1 VSPAPLDRAPEPDGA
16 LSPAEVAFERRR
28 RTLGLGLGPLAFAVV
43 LLVPLGDL
51 APEAH
56 RLAAVVAWVV
66 VWWVAEA
73 VPIPVTA
80 LLIPALMVALGVASA
95 KEALAPFGD
104 PVIFLFLGSFV
115 LAGAMSRHGLDRRLA
130 FRILASP
137 LVGTSTLRLT
147 AAFALLAAGLSM
159 WLSNSATTAMLYPI
173 ALGVL
178 GALSRLLERQ
188 EGRPV
193 DLTRLRFGS
202 ALMLACAYGASIGGV
217 ATPVGSPPNLIAL
230 GQLETLA
237 GERIPFFHWMLLG
250 LPLTAVMVVGLLV
263 ILRLLLPPEVRSIPG
278 GTAFIAEER
287 AKLGPLSRGEVNVVA
302 VFALTVALWVL
313 PGLAALV
320 AGPAGF
326 AATLSEL
333 LPESV
338 VALMAVVLLF
348 ALPVRWKEREFT
360 LTWHEAVRVDWGTL
374 LLFGGGLSLGGAMF
388 RTGLAESLGHG
399 LATLTGASSTLAL
412 TALFA
417 VVGVFLTEVTSNT
430 ATATMLVP
438 LAVAAAGAA
447 GVDPLGPALACAL
460 GCSMAFMLPVATPPN
475 AIVYG
480 SGCVSI
486 TTMIRVGLRLN
497 LTAAV
502 VIPLLVLLLAG
513 VVAG

>member
-1 VSPAPLDRAPEPDGA
+1 MPSAPADHAPEPAGA
-16 LSPAEVAFERRR
+16 LSPAEAAFERRR
-28 RTLGLGLGPLAFAVV
+28 RTLGLFLGPFAFAVV
-43 LLVPLGDL
+43 LLAPLGHL

-66 VWWVAEA
+66 TWWVTEP

-80 LLIPALMVALGVASA
+80 LLVPALLVVLRVEPV
-95 KEALAPFGD
+95 KDALAPFGD

-130 FRILASP
+130 YRLLASP
-137 LVGTSTLRLT
+137 LVGSSTHRLV

-178 GALSRLLERQ
+178 AALSRLLERQ
-188 EGRPV
+188 DGRPV

-202 ALMLACAYGASIGGV
+202 ALMLACAYGASVGGI

-237 GERIPFFHWMLLG
+237 GTKIQFFNWMLLG
-250 LPLTAVMVVGLLV
+250 LPVTAAMLVVLLLV
-263 ILRLLLPPEVRSIPG
+263 LRVLLPPELRTIPG

-287 AKLGPLSRGEVNVVA
+287 ARLGPLTRGERNVVA
-302 VFALTVALWVL
+302 VFALTVSLWVL
-313 PGLAALV
+313 PGLAALL
-320 AGPAGF
+320 AGPDGF
-326 AATLSEL
+326 AGALAEL

-338 VALMAVVLLF
+338 VALVAVALLF
-348 ALPVRWKEREFT
+348 LLPVDWKQRQFT
-360 LTWHEAVRVDWGTL
+360 LTWEEAVRVDWGTL
-374 LLFGGGLSLGGAMF
+374 LLFGGGLALGGAMF
-388 RTGLAESLGHG
+388 ETGLAAALGH
-399 LATLTGASSTLAL
+399 AL
-412 TALFA
+412 TAATGADSAIALAFLFT
-417 VVGVFLTEVTSNT
+417 VVAVFLTELTSNT

-438 LAVAAAGAA
+438 LAVASARAV
-447 GVDPLGPALACAL
+447 GVDPLAPALACAL

-480 SGCVSI
+480 SGCVTI
-486 TTMIRVGLRLN
+486 PTMVRVGLRLN
-497 LTAAV
+497 LAAV
-502 VIPLLVLLLAG
+502 ALIPPVVLLL
-513 VVAG
+513 VRFVAP